1 MEGFLQTILGIVG
14 IGLFGSFWYILTILS
29 KKIDKSEQIQSER
42 FNDFK
47 EFQSKLFD
55 IQNEKQAKLFD
66 VQNEKFDILIR
77 EQQKIT
83 AQLTNHVTDL
93 QKNQKKIQEKQDK
106 MQEKQDRMQ
115 EDLHEI
121 KALLQKR

>member
-14 IGLFGSFWYILTILS
+14 IGLFGSFWYILTTLS

-47 EFQSKLFD
+47 EFQS
-55 IQNEKQAKLFD
+55 KLFD